1 MTAPEAQRAPQME
14 PAPGLLFPP
23 ELLVSG
29 APLFAT
35 LLCFSFAR
43 GGWLENERCTWV
55 GTPSKGKG
63 QCHTV

>member
-29 APLFAT
+29 AP
-35 LLCFSFAR
+35 SF
-43 GGWLENERCTWV
+43 
-55 GTPSKGKG
+55 
-63 QCHTV
+63 

>member
-43 GGWLENERCTWV
+43 GGWLENERCRD
-55 GTPSKGKG
+55 S
-63 QCHTV
+63 